1 MMVYNVTL
9 KIDSS
14 IHADWLVWMKTIHM
28 PEVMESKCFTECRLL
43 RLLETDESDG
53 PTYAAQYTCN
63 SREEYD
69 TYINEFGPALR
80 KASIDRWGQKFIAFR
95 SIMELVN

>member
-28 PEVMESKCFTECRLL
+28 PEVMATNCFTECRLL

-69 TYINEFGPALR
+69 KYINEFGPTLR

>member
-9 KIDSS
+9 KLDSS
-14 IHADWLVWMKTIHM
+14 IHEEWLLWMKTIHM
-28 PEVMESKCFTECRLL
+28 PEVMATNCFTECRLL

-53 PTYAAQYTCN
+53 PTYAAQYTCS

-69 TYINEFGPALR
+69 KYINEFGPTLR